1 MTRIDLSE
9 PSVRR
14 RALPHL
20 LETGPADLVAA
31 IITLPQLRAEWP
43 HLELSDI
50 LRDAW
55 EHSYPTLA
63 DDIAWQHPSL
73 GVGGDN

>member
-1 MTRIDLSE
+1 MASVDLSE
-9 PSVRR
+9 PSGRR

-31 IITLPQLRAEWP
+31 TITLPQLRAEWP
-43 HLELSDI
+43 HLELSNI
-50 LRDAW
+50 LRAAW

-63 DDIAWQHPSL
+63 DDIASQHPSL
-73 GVGGDN
+73 GAGEP